1 LLKIEKKEK
10 VILLI
15 SSLLFL
21 CFLIN
26 VSLVTSCVIDEG
38 TYTGLGYKYITE
50 GKIYLNQEH
59 PILAKL
65 IIGAGEFLYEKIANR
80 PHEWHEHL
88 PSKLLPYRF
97 PIFILSIFLAI
108 LIYYWT
114 KTLAGFLPAI
124 TSLVLYY
131 FSPQIISNSTI
142 ATLDLP
148 FTFFFFLSVFLLW
161 RFGKERIM
169 YKKNKVKIFLI
180 LIALASFFLFLRIVT
195 SYPLYNFKYSDKFEE
210 NWYSFSF
217 DDSKWTSFNQFLER
231 VTGKENLYVRFGI
244 KKSRIEN
251 STFLLAADDCIAE
264 VYVNERKAYESDCK
278 DRFDANG
285 FFLDLK
291 KYLDREDNLVAVRVW
306 NKLGGVA
313 FNVMNG
319 KESIDYILMLFGL
332 TLMISLLF
340 LDLKQTLIGISI
352 GLTMLTREGGISLLV
367 IALIWFLYLSI
378 KKRSWK
384 LLSNFLLVCISSFLT
399 LNIGYGF
406 KTSGVYFL
414 NFIPL
419 PIPYLFYNS
428 VMNSILHSQIGH
440 LAYLFGEVS
449 QKGWLHYY
457 LIAFLLKTPI
467 PLLLLFLF
475 GIFSKNIK
483 FEDKFILLLPILT
496 ILLSYSI
503 SRVDLGVRLIL
514 PIYPFVFITSALASI
529 KKNKMFSLFLLL
541 LLCWYIVESLLT
553 YPFYL
558 SYCNQ
563 LTKGKCYL
571 YLSDSNIDWGQNIYL
586 LGELSRERKIYCGP
600 LFGGITPNLKCEF
613 IDCSNINNLKELN
626 GYLAISQFELFVS
639 KKCSWLKNF
648 DPNET
653 LGGSILLYNLKT
665 IS

>member
-1 LLKIEKKEK
+1 LLKKIEKKEK

-15 SSLLFL
+15 SSVLFL
-21 CFLIN
+21 YFLIN

-59 PILAKL
+59 PILTKL
-65 IIGAGEFLYEKIANR
+65 IIGAGEFLYEKIASK

-97 PIFILSIFLAI
+97 PIFIISLLLAI

-124 TSLVLYY
+124 ISLVLYY
-131 FSPQIISNSTI
+131 FSPQIISNSTV

-148 FTFFFFLSVFLLW
+148 FTFFFFLSIFLLW
-161 RFGKERIM
+161 KFGKVKTI
-169 YKKNKVKIFLI
+169 YKKNKVKIVLTLI
-180 LIALASFFLFLRIVT
+180 VIASFFLLLRIVT
-195 SYPLYNFKYSDKFEE
+195 PSPLHHFKYSDKFEE
-210 NWYSFSF
+210 KWYSFSF
-217 DDSKWTSFNQFLER
+217 DDSKWTSFNQFFER
-231 VTGKENLYVRFGI
+231 ITWKENLYVRFWI
-244 KKSRIEN
+244 NKNKIEN
-251 STFLLAADDCIAE
+251 STFLLAADDCVAE

-278 DRFDANG
+278 DRFDADG
-285 FFLDLK
+285 FFLDFK
-291 KYLDREDNLVAVRVW
+291 EYLDREDNLVAVRVW
-306 NKLGGVA
+306 NKLGGVT
-313 FNVMNG
+313 FNLMNA
-319 KESIDYILMLFGL
+319 KESIDYILMLFGF

-340 LDLKQTLIGISI
+340 FDLKQTLIGISI
-352 GLTMLTREGGISLLV
+352 GLTMLTREGGISLLI

-384 LLSNFLLVCISSFLT
+384 FLSNFLLVCISSFLT

-406 KTSGVYFL
+406 KTSGIYFL

-419 PIPYLFYNS
+419 PVPYLFYNP
-428 VMNSILHSQIGH
+428 VVNSILHSQIGH
-440 LAYLFGEVS
+440 L
-449 QKGWLHYY
+449 
-457 LIAFLLKTPI
+457 
-467 PLLLLFLF
+467 LFLFIF
-475 GIFSKNIK
+475 GIFSKNTK

-496 ILLSYSI
+496 ILFSYSI
-503 SRVDLGVRLIL
+503 SRVDLGLRLIL
-514 PIYPFVFITSALASI
+514 PIYPFIFVTSALVGT
-529 KKNKMFSLFLLL
+529 KKSKMFSLFLLL
-541 LLCWYIVESLLT
+541 LISWYIVESLLT

-563 LTKGKCYL
+563 LAKGKCYL

-613 IDCSNINNLKELN
+613 IDCININNLKGLD

>member
-1 LLKIEKKEK
+1 
-10 VILLI
+10 
-15 SSLLFL
+15 
-21 CFLIN
+21 LIN

-38 TYTGLGYKYITE
+38 TYTGSGYKYITE

-65 IIGAGEFLYEKIANR
+65 IIGAGEFLYEKIASK

-97 PIFILSIFLAI
+97 PIFILSVFLAI

-114 KTLAGFLPAI
+114 KTLAGFLPAV
-124 TSLVLYY
+124 TSLILYY

-148 FTFFFFLSVFLLW
+148 FTFFFFLSIFLLW
-161 RFGKERIM
+161 RFGKEKKI
-169 YKKNKVKIFLI
+169 YKKNKVKIVLT
-180 LIALASFFLFLRIVT
+180 LLALASFFLFLRIVT
-195 SYPLYNFKYSDKFEE
+195 PFPLYNFKYSDKFEE
-210 NWYSFSF
+210 NWFSFSF

-231 VTGKENLYVRFGI
+231 VTGKENLYVRFWI
-244 KKSRIEN
+244 KKSQIEN

-264 VYVNERKAYESDCK
+264 VYVNERKIYESDCK
-278 DRFDANG
+278 DRFDADG

-291 KYLDREDNLVAVRVW
+291 EYLDREDNLAAVRVW

-332 TLMISLLF
+332 ALMISLLF

-384 LLSNFLLVCISSFLT
+384 FLSNFLLVCISSFLT

-406 KTSGVYFL
+406 KTSGIYFL
-414 NFIPL
+414 NFVPL

-428 VMNSILHSQIGH
+428 VMSSILHSQVGH
-440 LAYLFGEVS
+440 LAYLLGEVS

-457 LIAFLLKTPI
+457 LIVFFLKTPI
-467 PLLLLFLF
+467 PLILLFIVS
-475 GIFSKNIK
+475 IFSKNIR
-483 FEDKFILLLPILT
+483 FEDKFILILPILT

-503 SRVDLGVRLIL
+503 SRVDLGIRLIL
-514 PIYPFVFITSALASI
+514 PIYPFIFVISSFALA
-529 KKNKMFSLFLLL
+529 NKRKIIHLFLLL
-541 LLCWYIVESLLT
+541 LISWYIVDSLLS

-563 LTKGKCYL
+563 FARGNCFL
-571 YLSDSNIDWGQNIYL
+571 YLSDSNIDWGQSIYL
-586 LGELSRERKIYCGP
+586 LGELSAEIKIYCGP

-613 IDCSNINNLKELN
+613 IDCENTSNLKGLD
-626 GYLAISQFELFVS
+626 GYLAISQFELFVNE
-639 KKCSWLKNF
+639 KCKWLKNF
-648 DPNET
+648 KADKT
-653 LGGSILLYNLKT
+653 IGGSILLYDLKKIQLNLF
-665 IS
+665 

>member
-1 LLKIEKKEK
+1 
-10 VILLI
+10 
-15 SSLLFL
+15 
-21 CFLIN
+21 LIN

-65 IIGAGEFLYEKIANR
+65 IIGAGEVLYEIITNK

-97 PIFILSIFLAI
+97 HIFIISIILAI

-124 TSLVLYY
+124 ISLILYY
-131 FSPQIISNSTI
+131 FSPQIISNSSI

-148 FTFFFFLSVFLLW
+148 FTFFFFLSIFLLW
-161 RFGKERIM
+161 KFGKVKTI
-169 YKKNKVKIFLI
+169 YKKNKVKIVLTLI
-180 LIALASFFLFLRIVT
+180 VIASFFLLLRIVT
-195 SYPLYNFKYSDKFEE
+195 PSPLHHFKYSGKFEE
-210 NWYSFSF
+210 KWYSFSF
-217 DDSKWTSFNQFLER
+217 DDSKWTSFNQFFER
-231 VTGKENLYVRFGI
+231 ITWKENLYVRFWI
-244 KKSRIEN
+244 NKNKIEN
-251 STFLLAADDCIAE
+251 STFLLAADDCVAE

-278 DRFDANG
+278 DRFDADG
-285 FFLDLK
+285 FFLDFK
-291 KYLDREDNLVAVRVW
+291 EYLDREDNLVAVRVW
-306 NKLGGVA
+306 NKLGGVT
-313 FNVMNG
+313 FNLMNA
-319 KESIDYILMLFGL
+319 KESIDYILMLFGF

-340 LDLKQTLIGISI
+340 FDLKQTLIGISI
-352 GLTMLTREGGISLLV
+352 GLTMLTREGGISLLI

-384 LLSNFLLVCISSFLT
+384 FLSNFLLVCISSFLT

-406 KTSGVYFL
+406 KTSGIYFL

-419 PIPYLFYNS
+419 PVPYLFYNPI
-428 VMNSILHSQIGH
+428 VNSILHSQIGH

-457 LIAFLLKTPI
+457 VIVLLLKTPL
-467 PLLLLFLF
+467 PLLFLFIF
-475 GIFSKNIK
+475 GIFSKNTK

-496 ILLSYSI
+496 ILFSYSI
-503 SRVDLGVRLIL
+503 SRVDLGLRLIL
-514 PIYPFVFITSALASI
+514 PIYPFIFVTSALVGT
-529 KKNKMFSLFLLL
+529 KKSKMFSLFLLL
-541 LLCWYIVESLLT
+541 LISWYIVESLLT

-563 LTKGKCYL
+563 LAKGKCYL

-613 IDCSNINNLKELN
+613 IDCININNLKGLD